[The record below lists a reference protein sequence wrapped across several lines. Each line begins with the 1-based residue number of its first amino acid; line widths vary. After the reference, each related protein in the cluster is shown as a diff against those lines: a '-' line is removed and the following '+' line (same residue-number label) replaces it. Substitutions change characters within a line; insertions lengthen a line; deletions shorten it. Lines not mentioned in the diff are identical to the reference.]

1 MDGLFAILDH
11 DWHDLLQRRST
22 RHCYRTWQDEDH
34 VFAGHGSLDDLMN
47 ALRRQHHPAD
57 ADLVLAA
64 LARRA
69 ATDDLAARTLLQAL
83 LPGLRSIANVHYWL
97 APREELEASLVAVA
111 WEHIRRYPI
120 TTRPRRIAANVLLD
134 TGHHLRRAH
143 PPHPAQAIADPGNFE
158 GLGAAPGPG
167 EVLTALV
174 FAAVA
179 KGALLPEPASL
190 IIRTRVLDERVTDIA
205 KRLGYPA
212 DTIRHRRRRAEL
224 ALKASA

>member
-1 MDGLFAILDH
+1 M
-11 DWHDLLQRRST
+11 S
-22 RHCYRTWQDEDH
+22 
-34 VFAGHGSLDDLMN
+34 

-57 ADLVLAA
+57 ADLVLGA

-69 ATDDLAARTLLQAL
+69 ATDDLAARTLLQAV
-83 LPGLRSIANVHYWL
+83 LPGLRSLANAHYWL

-111 WEHIRRYPI
+111 WEHIRSYPI
-120 TTRPRRIAANVLLD
+120 TTRPRRIAANLLLD
-134 TGHHLRRAH
+134 TGHHLRRAY
-143 PPHPAQAIADPGNFE
+143 PPHPAQAIADAGNSE

-167 EVLTALV
+167 EELTELV

-179 KGALLPEPASL
+179 RGALRPEPASL